1 LTLRTGLALLI
12 TFLVLGVA
20 LSQGLGYVMERN
32 EALHRVQRLMQQQ
45 AQSGAETL
53 RQRLER
59 TRAFLALLA
68 ANPTL
73 QGADRGAK
81 VAFLHEAR
89 QLLPPFTGLLALSG
103 QERIAPGDEAAGQRC
118 PEALAGLAQPK
129 ASQGQPPQSFFS
141 GHFLDPDTCTPSL
154 AMGYPLI
161 ESTLEPTKPRQGSG
175 LVVATLSIQEI
186 RNQLAA
192 LHHGL
197 GQIMVFDDRGELLL
211 ASGAGQMAP
220 GGILAFLEQNWASR
234 NGRVAH
240 IDGHELLL
248 GWAWLNQAAMGEYL
262 PGLLVVSVV
271 DRDAVLQGFGERLL
285 LQWAITGG
293 LAVILLAGLWR
304 WSRVAILNPLNRL
317 QEVTGRL
324 TNDALHM
331 VKAALPDAPYELR
344 RLSVAFDDMASVLY
358 KSLCELHLDMERLAE
373 RNLAL
378 QALVDE
384 RSASL
389 QQSLQGEA
397 ATLMEER
404 YHLLLDRAQVGMA
417 LVDQRNGNRIAIA
430 NHWFERH
437 SSTGR
442 STGGSEQK
450 GSDELAS
457 LFPGSSYEVLRRLQ
471 SRLEAEKE
479 RESISM
485 IMDYPTT
492 GGRVL
497 PCELTL
503 KKLTVDEQDAVDGR
517 RKQYLIVSCMDLS
530 AQKQLE
536 RCRQAMDMRRGLEED
551 LLSLANRSR
560 DSRVYCAAFVERV
573 QKWLAT
579 QFQSCALA
587 LYQHNEQGQWLLVT
601 EFGAGAWPVLL
612 MDEPEQGE
620 NLHENHGSPGIA
632 LPGDPRDADYVA
644 WRIPVQQGD
653 RAIGVLLVHGVRPGH
668 FPQAESLEEVVRIL
682 QEDIVPQLATTW
694 TSMDQR
700 ERLARY
706 AHEQE
711 EQARLLAQANQ
722 ELERANRTK
731 DEFLATMSH
740 ELRTPLN
747 AIIGFS
753 EVLRDEL
760 AGPLSPEQLDYT
772 REILRAGQ
780 HLLELIN
787 DILDL
792 AKIEAG
798 RMALDAAPADMA
810 ELCRTAQRMVR
821 ERAANKN
828 ITLTLELG
836 EEMTTELMLDQ
847 RKVKQI
853 LLNLLSNAIKFT
865 PAGGT
870 ITVRCA
876 RVGSEAILVHRHEPG
891 FRPPP
896 HAIAPG
902 PYLELRVEDN
912 GIGIAPENLGRL
924 FAPFEQLDSS
934 LSRHYEGTGLGLS
947 LVKRFA
953 ELHGGLVHVD
963 STPGEGSTF
972 VVWLP
977 WREAR
982 E

>member
-1 LTLRTGLALLI
+1 LILVACQALWLWHAYHEDQKEVRQTALATAEAYAITIQEALQQGHDIITLLKVQFGPSASLSSCQTLLDSQLNPLDKAQLPDFSIAVFDAQGRARCHHGSLLIIPRDTDSMPWNIGSRHFFRRAKAEMATRVSGYFSGPQFREPVMAISTPILRQGTFGGLIIYFMPARRLTQLAMELQLPEDSWVWFLDRERRLAASSEAGTDWQANQLTETERRLVVQMERHCPGTMPWDGDGHQAIIACYRLHSDSAAWLADAGMVVTRWKQPALLESGRLAYLLIPTAVGVPFLLLFWTGNLLGLLRPLAELTERLGKRQLAREKHETPLWLSELKALRKRIRKMQIELERARMEKLALNKELAAAQQDLTEHEQELAERLRKAQLQKILFDHAPEGLVRIDVPNRSLKTANAAFCHMSGLASQDLAGCPFLAIHPPQAHERIEAILELLREGKEAEACGIAMRRPDGTCWYADIMAVPMRTMHGLVQEAIAVFHDATERVHVEQGQARRRREEGFRVSLLRILLMSQEQETLDLEVVDHLAAFFQGSSFALYRAGDADTLRLAAHAGTEEFPQDLTLPGDSTAL
-12 TFLVLGVA
+12 FA
-20 LSQGLGYVMERN
+20 S
-32 EALHRVQRLMQQQ
+32 
-45 AQSGAETL
+45 
-53 RQRLER
+53 
-59 TRAFLALLA
+59 
-68 ANPTL
+68 
-73 QGADRGAK
+73 
-81 VAFLHEAR
+81 
-89 QLLPPFTGLLALSG
+89 QLLPMQQPPILQDATEEQARTVQLYPIGSEHAFAGVLAACL
-103 QERIAPGDEAAGQRC
+103 AAGPQD
-118 PEALAGLAQPK
+118 
-129 ASQGQPPQSFFS
+129 GQ
-141 GHFLDPDTCTPSL
+141 DRPDTL
-154 AMGYPLI
+154 
-161 ESTLEPTKPRQGSG
+161 LEW
-175 LVVATLSIQEI
+175 
-186 RNQLAA
+186 AA
-192 LHHGL
+192 
-197 GQIMVFDDRGELLL
+197 
-211 ASGAGQMAP
+211 
-220 GGILAFLEQNWASR
+220 N
-234 NGRVAH
+234 
-240 IDGHELLL
+240 
-248 GWAWLNQAAMGEYL
+248 
-262 PGLLVVSVV
+262 
-271 DRDAVLQGFGERLL
+271 
-285 LQWAITGG
+285 
-293 LAVILLAGLWR
+293 
-304 WSRVAILNPLNRL
+304 
-317 QEVTGRL
+317 
-324 TNDALHM
+324 
-331 VKAALPDAPYELR
+331 
-344 RLSVAFDDMASVLY
+344 
-358 KSLCELHLDMERLAE
+358 
-373 RNLAL
+373 
-378 QALVDE
+378 
-384 RSASL
+384 
-389 QQSLQGEA
+389 
-397 ATLMEER
+397 
-404 YHLLLDRAQVGMA
+404 
-417 LVDQRNGNRIAIA
+417 
-430 NHWFERH
+430 
-437 SSTGR
+437 
-442 STGGSEQK
+442 
-450 GSDELAS
+450 
-457 LFPGSSYEVLRRLQ
+457 
-471 SRLEAEKE
+471 
-479 RESISM
+479 
-485 IMDYPTT
+485 
-492 GGRVL
+492 
-497 PCELTL
+497 
-503 KKLTVDEQDAVDGR
+503 
-517 RKQYLIVSCMDLS
+517 
-530 AQKQLE
+530 
-536 RCRQAMDMRRGLEED
+536 
-551 LLSLANRSR
+551 
-560 DSRVYCAAFVERV
+560 
-573 QKWLAT
+573 
-579 QFQSCALA
+579 
-587 LYQHNEQGQWLLVT
+587 
-601 EFGAGAWPVLL
+601 
-612 MDEPEQGE
+612 
-620 NLHENHGSPGIA
+620 
-632 LPGDPRDADYVA
+632 
-644 WRIPVQQGD
+644 
-653 RAIGVLLVHGVRPGH
+653 
-668 FPQAESLEEVVRIL
+668 
-682 QEDIVPQLATTW
+682 QLATTW

-706 AHEQE
+706 AREQE